1 LSGAKGFSSR
11 QTSGSYISVSPRISS
26 VLDPFD
32 AVIPCD
38 KVKHSLRTCF
48 HPCPS
53 RTDTWTEQSRSISR
67 QTGQG
72 TTGTDADGEDDR
84 TGARRECLVTGCRRG
99 HECMPRRRQRGRR
112 APKQT
117 IAYNQ
122 VFGHAR
128 REGGARSDRDQI
140 ENGVVKTERYFK
152 TQMRCRSSGTLEEA
166 AHCSSALGA
175 FEPAAGARR
184 RS

>member
-1 LSGAKGFSSR
+1 ML
-11 QTSGSYISVSPRISS
+11 
-26 VLDPFD
+26 
-32 AVIPCD
+32 
-38 KVKHSLRTCF
+38 
-48 HPCPS
+48 
-53 RTDTWTEQSRSISR
+53 
-67 QTGQG
+67 
-72 TTGTDADGEDDR
+72 
-84 TGARRECLVTGCRRG
+84 
-99 HECMPRRRQRGRR
+99 RRRQRGRR

-128 REGGARSDRDQI
+128 REGSARSDRDRI
-140 ENGVVKTERYFK
+140 ENGVVKTGRYFK

-184 RS
+184 RSCGDSLSSEPFTSSFSVGGGNGCTEPAGLARGTGRTQRCRSNSPPHHRPRRDPCILKFLVLESFSGEEIDRARNNLSDMSVSTLLRKKQ